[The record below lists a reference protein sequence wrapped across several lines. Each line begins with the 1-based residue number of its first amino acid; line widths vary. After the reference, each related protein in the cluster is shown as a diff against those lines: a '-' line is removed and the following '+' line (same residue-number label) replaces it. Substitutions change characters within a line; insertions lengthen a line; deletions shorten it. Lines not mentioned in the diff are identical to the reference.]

1 MTRVAA
7 VDCGTNSLRLL
18 VADYDE
24 ATGTLHEVERRTT
37 IVRLGQGVDRTSEFA
52 PEALARTL
60 ATVDDYARVIDA
72 AGVDATRF
80 VATSAA
86 RDVRN
91 RDDLIR
97 GVHSRLGVQP
107 EVIGGD
113 EEARLCYD
121 GATRELMGRAD
132 VMSPLVVLDIG
143 GGSTEL
149 VARGDP
155 GDQIRGQSLDIGSV
169 RLTERHLASDPPAR
183 AELRAV
189 VDDVDAALETLENP
203 IPSVGTLV
211 GVAGTV
217 TTMAAMVLG
226 LSSYDRSRVHL
237 AWMPRDELFV
247 ATDRVVAMS
256 VTARRALPFMHPGRA
271 DVIAA
276 GALVLSGVVRS
287 AGQPGVLVSEHDI
300 LDGIAWSIT

>member
-1 MTRVAA
+1 MSRVAA

-24 ATGTLHEVERRTT
+24 STGTLREVERRTT
-37 IVRLGQGVDRTSEFA
+37 IVRLGQGVDRTRQFA
-52 PEALARTL
+52 PVALARTL
-60 ATVDDYARVIDA
+60 ATVDDYARVIAA

-97 GVHSRLGVQP
+97 GVRSRLGVQP
-107 EVIGGD
+107 EVIGGG

-121 GATRELMGRAD
+121 GATHELVGRAD
-132 VMSPLVVLDIG
+132 VIPPLVVLDIG

-149 VARGDP
+149 VSRGGP
-155 GDQIRGQSLDIGSV
+155 GDQIRGQSLDIGAV
-169 RLTERHLASDPPAR
+169 RLTERHLASDPPTR
-183 AELRAV
+183 AELQAV
-189 VDDVDAALETLENP
+189 RDDVDAALRTLEDP
-203 IPSVGTLV
+203 LPSTGTLI

-226 LSSYDRSRVHL
+226 LSGYDRSRVHL
-237 AWMPRDELFV
+237 AWLALDELLV
-247 ATDRVVAMS
+247 ATDRLVAMS
-256 VTARRALPFMHPGRA
+256 VAARAALPFMDPGRA

-276 GALVLSGVVRS
+276 GALVLTGVLRS
-287 AGQPGVLVSEHDI
+287 AGVSGVLVSEHDI